1 MDKRPRRLI
10 EIEVL
15 PTPVFEVG
23 ITPEIIPGIKGTTF
37 IPDVSSEGIISW
49 TNDGDLPNPDPIDIK
64 GPQGETGE
72 KGDTGLKGDT
82 GTGIESIQI
91 TPEYQL
97 KITLTDG
104 SVYTTGSIRGPQGET
119 GPTGATGLTGPQGP
133 KGDTGATGATGSQG
147 PKGDPGERG
156 ERGPQGLQGVKGDKG
171 EKGDTGEQ
179 GERGPQGIQGVK
191 GDKGDTGAK
200 GDKGDKGDTGPQ
212 GETGATGPQGPKGDQ
227 GIQGLQGIQGETG
240 PQGPAGPTGPQGLQ
254 GEKGDTGATGPQGE
268 KGDTGPKG
276 IQGPKGDKGDTGDTG
291 PQGPQGETGATG
303 PQGPKGDQ
311 GIQGPQGPQGN
322 PTTVNG
328 KSGESITLTAED
340 VGALPSSTTY
350 VSSVNG
356 QTGAVTVTEGLEPLI
371 GTTSTITPAQVMTA
385 IEEGRDVCIS
395 VTTTFIQI
403 PLTLKFSAFNR
414 ATDGNGGAAVDV
426 VVSQTIA
433 LIDESCFLF
442 ELIGGFSFSWQV
454 YTTKLAEAK
463 DVPAASTSD
472 PLMDGTE
479 TYGSGTAYAR
489 WDHVHPTDTSRQAT
503 LVSGTNIKTING
515 NSILG
520 SGDISISDLP
530 AVSSA
535 DNGKIL
541 TVVNGEWAA
550 LSLSVW
556 QGGNY

>member
-1 MDKRPRRLI
+1 M
-10 EIEVL
+10 
-15 PTPVFEVG
+15 
-23 ITPEIIPGIKGTTF
+23 
-37 IPDVSSEGIISW
+37 
-49 TNDGDLPNPDPIDIK
+49 
-64 GPQGETGE
+64 
-72 KGDTGLKGDT
+72 
-82 GTGIESIQI
+82 
-91 TPEYQL
+91 
-97 KITLTDG
+97 TDG
-104 SVYTTGSIRGPQGET
+104 SIYTTGSIRGPQGET

-156 ERGPQGLQGVKGDKG
+156 ERGPQG
-171 EKGDTGEQ
+171 
-179 GERGPQGIQGVK
+179 IQGVK

-200 GDKGDKGDTGPQ
+200 GDKGDKGDT
-212 GETGATGPQGPKGDQ
+212 
-227 GIQGLQGIQGETG
+227 
-240 PQGPAGPTGPQGLQ
+240 
-254 GEKGDTGATGPQGE
+254 
-268 KGDTGPKG
+268 
-276 IQGPKGDKGDTGDTG
+276 
-291 PQGPQGETGATG
+291 GPQGETGATG

-340 VGALPSSTTY
+340 VGALPSNTTY

-371 GTTSTITPAQVMTA
+371 GTTSTVTPAQVMTA

-395 VTTTFIQI
+395 ATTTFMQI

-426 VVSQTIA
+426 VVSQTIT
-433 LIDESCFLF
+433 LFGRSYFLF
-442 ELIGGFSFSWQV
+442 ELIGGSSFSWQV
-454 YTTKLAEAK
+454 YTTQLAEANDIP
-463 DVPAASTSD
+463 DVPTASTIN
-472 PLMDGTE
+472 PLMDGIASYGNGTE
-479 TYGSGTAYAR
+479 YAR

-541 TVVNGEWAA
+541 TVVNGEWVAQT
-550 LSLSVW
+550 LSTW